1 MSQQAHTGI
10 SRQQTNGSSQSHK
23 REVVAFE
30 EEVEN
35 GEHSED
41 PENYGFTLESRP
53 LPISYAPHTSSRML
67 NGL

>member
-1 MSQQAHTGI
+1 
-10 SRQQTNGSSQSHK
+10 
-23 REVVAFE
+23 VAFE